1 MSRVI
6 PLLASA
12 LLMLVPRSADAQEVF
27 AGVLSHGVDTPLTKA
42 TGEGGTDLQ
51 LGVRGK
57 PVWNAGVATLRP
69 YAFVSANT
77 RGDTSFAAAGLALTV
92 GLPGFFVR
100 PGIGLAVH
108 DGPSYRVGADGFR
121 TDLGSRVVFE
131 PELGVGFTIL
141 PRITA
146 ELQWTHLSHAQLFS
160 RQNPGLDMIGTRV
173 TIRLP

>member
-1 MSRVI
+1 MLRVI
-6 PLLASA
+6 PFLAGAFAA
-12 LLMLVPRSADAQEVF
+12 LFPVTAGAQEVF
-27 AGVLSHGVDTPLTKA
+27 AGVLSHSVDTPLTKA

-57 PVWNAGVATLRP
+57 PLLNAGVATLRP
-69 YAFVSANT
+69 YAFVSANA
-77 RGDTSFAAAGLALTV
+77 RGDTSFAAAGVALTV
-92 GLPGFFVR
+92 GLPGWFVR

-141 PRITA
+141 PRVTA
-146 ELQWTHLSHAQLFS
+146 ELQWTHLSNAQLFS

-173 TIRLP
+173 SIRLP